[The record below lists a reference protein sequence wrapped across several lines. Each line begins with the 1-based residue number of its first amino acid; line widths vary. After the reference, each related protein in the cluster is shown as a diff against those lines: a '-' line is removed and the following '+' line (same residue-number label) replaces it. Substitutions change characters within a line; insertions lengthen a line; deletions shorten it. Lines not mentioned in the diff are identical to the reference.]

1 MNKTKIKSLL
11 NILKKDFLYLL
22 ISYFIAIII
31 FKIGFYK
38 ESLFLL
44 ARVLFSFYWLFIIP
58 GIFITYTFSKEMK
71 FIERFFIGFGIGAA
85 IIGLSSYYIG
95 LLGLHIKYHGVL
107 LPFVVLV
114 TAVFI
119 IWKKIKSD

>member
-11 NILKKDFLYLL
+11 SILKKDFLYLL
-22 ISYFIAIII
+22 ISYFVVIII

-38 ESLFLL
+38 ESLFSL

-58 GIFITYTFSKEMK
+58 GIFMTYTFSNKLR

-85 IIGLSSYYIG
+85 MVGLLSYYLG
-95 LLGLHIKYHGVL
+95 LLGLHIKYHGIL
-107 LPFVVLV
+107 LPFLFL
-114 TAVFI
+114 TIAIFI
-119 IWKKIKSD
+119 IWRKIKSA